1 MENYVKFKRGT
12 AAAFE
17 ALTTKDSDTLYFITN
32 EDGSIS
38 VYLGAKKAGVTEDE
52 LKELLS
58 INDLADVDIEA
69 NDLVDGYVLTYDAQ
83 NHKWV
88 SAVNPG
94 ASGAVGD
101 LADRVDNIE
110 DNYVTGEELTTAV
123 TTINT
128 NLTTNFYTKT
138 ETNTAIATAV
148 SQAGHLKRE
157 VVNTL
162 PAVGDAAEDV
172 IYLLL
177 DADDVA
183 GNKYD
188 EYMLV
193 NGAFERL
200 GDWEVDLS
208 NYVTTSQLDAAV
220 DRIEEVE
227 DKATSNDENISR
239 LNGEVDTLKNAGYV
253 NGGEVDTKITTALTD
268 YVSSTQL
275 TETLKGYALKTDLD
289 NNYVTTTV
297 YNGKV
302 EDIEDRLDTI
312 EGALTWVEL
321 TV

>member
-101 LADRVDNIE
+101 LADRVDTIE

-157 VVNTL
+157 IVNTL

-208 NYVTTSQLDAAV
+208 GYATTGAV
-220 DRIEEVE
+220 SGLTTKVEGVEGRINTAEQQ
-227 DKATSNDENISR
+227 ISTMR
-239 LNGEVDTLKNAGYV
+239 GEVDTLKSAGYITEGQV
-253 NGGEVDTKITTALTD
+253 NTKLEG
-268 YVSSTQL
+268 YVAKTQINN
-275 TETLKGYALKTDLD
+275 YALKTDLD
-289 NNYVTTTV
+289 NYVPTTT
-297 YNGKV
+297 YNPKV
-302 EDIEDRLDTI
+302 QEIDGRLNTI
-312 EGALTWVEL
+312 EGALSWVEL
-321 TV
+321 

>member
-32 EDGSIS
+32 EDSSVS

-58 INDLADVDIEA
+58 INDLADVDIA
-69 NDLVDGYVLTYDAQ
+69 TDDLVDGYVLTYDAE
-83 NHKWV
+83 NHKWI

-101 LADRVDNIE
+101 LANRVDAIE
-110 DNYVTGEELTTAV
+110 DNYVTEEALTTAI

-138 ETNTAIATAV
+138 DTDTAIATVV

-162 PAVGDAAEDV
+162 PAVEDAAEDV

-208 NYVTTSQLDAAV
+208 GYATTGAV
-220 DRIEEVE
+220 SGLTTRVDGVEGRINTAEQQ
-227 DKATSNDENISR
+227 ISTMR
-239 LNGEVDTLKNAGYV
+239 GEVDTLKNAGYITEGQV
-253 NGGEVDTKITTALTD
+253 NTKLDGYVAKTQLDNYVLTTTYNTKIQEID
-268 YVSSTQL
+268 
-275 TETLKGYALKTDLD
+275 G
-289 NNYVTTTV
+289 
-297 YNGKV
+297 
-302 EDIEDRLDTI
+302 RLNTI
-312 EGALTWVEL
+312 EGALSWVEL
-321 TV
+321 